1 MEDIKFSV
9 LVPVYNAEKFLDEC
23 IKSVLGQTYQNFEL
37 ILVDDGSTDRSGV
50 ICDKYALENSRIKV
64 VHKENQGLVLARR
77 DGIKRSTGD
86 YLMFLDSDDCYR
98 EDALELI
105 CKSIKK
111 TECDLV
117 LFNVSKKEGF
127 VNKDW
132 SFGFFDGQ
140 VFTKENKEIIYKKVI
155 TSSVL
160 NNLSLKAVKKCVV
173 DVEKDYSDF
182 SFVTSGEDLLQ
193 SLPIIDKAEKIV
205 YIDEALYFYRQHQ
218 ESMVHNFNC
227 KSFFSIKAVY
237 EVLTEYIKKWKKE
250 ELLCKH
256 YSNRIVAVI
265 MYSSSIV
272 LSHNT
277 SKKEKAKRLLQ
288 LSKDKFF
295 TDAYGIADKSIL
307 RKRELFLVNLLYR
320 GKIKRFY
327 TCVVLRKYIGA
338 ILAFFRG

>member
-1 MEDIKFSV
+1 
-9 LVPVYNAEKFLDEC
+9 
-23 IKSVLGQTYQNFEL
+23 
-37 ILVDDGSTDRSGV
+37 
-50 ICDKYALENSRIKV
+50 
-64 VHKENQGLVLARR
+64 
-77 DGIKRSTGD
+77 
-86 YLMFLDSDDCYR
+86 
-98 EDALELI
+98 
-105 CKSIKK
+105 
-111 TECDLV
+111 
-117 LFNVSKKEGF
+117 
-127 VNKDW
+127 
-132 SFGFFDGQ
+132 
-140 VFTKENKEIIYKKVI
+140 
-155 TSSVL
+155 
-160 NNLSLKAVKKCVV
+160 
-173 DVEKDYSDF
+173 
-182 SFVTSGEDLLQ
+182 
-193 SLPIIDKAEKIV
+193 
-205 YIDEALYFYRQHQ
+205 
-218 ESMVHNFNC
+218 MVHNFNC